1 MNYNKEE
8 LIKSPL
14 NYTGGKF
21 KLLPQILPLF
31 PDDVEVFV
39 DLFAGGGNVAI
50 NVSANKIILN
60 DITYEV
66 IDLLEQMKAL
76 DTEFMIKRIK
86 EIQDRFQV
94 TKNNKQGY
102 LNLREYYN
110 NGNKNW
116 DYFYALVSS
125 SFSNQ
130 IRFNEERQ
138 FNIPSG
144 VRKDFKTPFGQRFF
158 NPNMENNF
166 RKMANKMKYM
176 NLEFLSKNFIDIDI
190 SDFDSSYFIYLDPP
204 YLISDAQY
212 NKAWTEEVEVL
223 FLKFI
228 DELNQKGCRFALSNA
243 MENNKKENKILKEWS
258 KKYNVHNII
267 SDYSNSSYQREEK
280 EKNKTV
286 EVLITNY

>member
-1 MNYNKEE
+1 MKFNKEE

-31 PDDVEVFV
+31 PENIEIFV
-39 DLFAGGGNVAI
+39 DLFAGGGNVGI
-50 NVSANKIILN
+50 NIDAKKIVLN
-60 DITYEV
+60 DITFEV
-66 IDLLEQMKAL
+66 IDLLEKMKEL
-76 DTEFMIKRIK
+76 DAEYMIKRIK
-86 EIQDRFQV
+86 EIQDSFNV
-94 TKNNKQGY
+94 TKNNKKGY
-102 LNLREYYN
+102 LNLREFYN
-110 NGNKNW
+110 NGNKSW
-116 DYFYALVSS
+116 DYFYSLVSS

-166 RKMANKMKYM
+166 RKMSNKMKEL
-176 NLEFLSKNFIDIDI
+176 NIEFWSKNFIDIDI
-190 SDFDSSYFIYLDPP
+190 SQFDSSCFIYLDPP

-212 NKAWTEEVEVL
+212 NKAWTEEVELL
-223 FLKFI
+223 FLSFI
-228 DELNQKGCRFALSNA
+228 DKLNDKGCKFALSNA
-243 MENNKKENKILKEWS
+243 LENNKKENKTLKEWS
-258 KKYNVHNII
+258 KKYNVHYL
-267 SDYSNSSYQREEK
+267 SVDYSNSSYQREEK
-280 EKNKTV
+280 EKNKTI